1 MEVGSIYLSC
11 MTQRDLTHPDVL
23 QPSRAVLAAWDA
35 VSATALCVAWL
46 IASEFMPVSFLP
58 PIATDL
64 GVTQGRTGQAISISG
79 IFAVLISLSVS
90 NLARRIDRCLVLSS
104 FSLMLVAFG
113 LFEGAGWQTSF
124 SFAAAALAG
133 SSLLAV
139 LARRSIRR
147 EPH

>member
-1 MEVGSIYLSC
+1 

-35 VSATALCVAWL
+35 VSATALCVA
-46 IASEFMPVSFLP
+46 EFMPVSFLS

-64 GVTQGRTGQAISISG
+64 GVTEGRMGQAISISG
-79 IFAVLISLSVS
+79 TFAVLISLSVS
-90 NLARRIDRCLVLSS
+90 NLARLIDRCLVLSS
-104 FSLMLVAFG
+104 FSLILVASG
-113 LFEGAGWQTSF
+113 LSEGAGWQTSF

-147 EPH
+147 KPH